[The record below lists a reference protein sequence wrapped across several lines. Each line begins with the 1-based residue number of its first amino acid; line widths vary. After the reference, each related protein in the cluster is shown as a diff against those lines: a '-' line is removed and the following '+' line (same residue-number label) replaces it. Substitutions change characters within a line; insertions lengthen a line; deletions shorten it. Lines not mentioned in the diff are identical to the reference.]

1 MRDPGELYEVHLGPE
16 SVPRG
21 LDLVAGVAG
30 FADAGG
36 AVAQFTQFLLG
47 EFEHRTVVRF
57 DNDELLDWRSRRPI
71 MVFDGEKLSDYRPA
85 SLAIHLVED
94 ELGVPFLLL
103 TGYEP
108 DLQWERF
115 AAAMLRI
122 VEEYDVARTTWVHAI
137 SMPVPHTR
145 PMGVTVS
152 GNRTELTDALSIW
165 RPHTELPATAFHLV
179 EYRLQ
184 ATEHPTAGFVL
195 LVPHYLGETVYPAAA
210 VAALESVTAATGLI
224 FPTDELR
231 EAGREFAGRLDAQ
244 VVDNAELAKLIATL
258 EERHDSYVE
267 DNPLPS
273 PLADSDGSLPT
284 ADRIADELQQFL
296 ASRRTGDEAATTD

>member
-36 AVAQFTQFLLG
+36 AVSQFTEFLLS

-71 MVFDGEKLSDYRPA
+71 MVFDGDKLSDYRPA

-94 ELGVPFLLL
+94 EMGVPFLLL

-108 DLQWERF
+108 DLKWERF
-115 AAAMLRI
+115 AAAMLQI
-122 VEEYDVARTTWVHAI
+122 VEGYDFARSTWVQAI
-137 SMPVPHTR
+137 SLAVPHTR
-145 PMGVTVS
+145 PLGVSVS
-152 GNRTELTDALSIW
+152 GSRTKRTDALSIW

-184 ATEHPTAGFVL
+184 ATDHPTAGFVL
-195 LVPHYLGETVYPAAA
+195 LIPHYLGETVYPAAA
-210 VAALESVTAATGLI
+210 VTALESITAATGLI
-224 FPTDELR
+224 FPTDSLR
-231 EAGREFAGRLDAQ
+231 EAGREFAGRIDSQMA
-244 VVDNAELAKLIATL
+244 DNAELSKLITTL

-273 PLADSDGSLPT
+273 PLAESDGSLPT

-296 ASRRTGDEAATTD
+296 ASRRTGDDAPTL

>member
-1 MRDPGELYEVHLGPE
+1 MRDPAGLYDSLMEPE

-36 AVAQFTQFLLG
+36 AVSQFTQYLLD
-47 EFEHRTVVRF
+47 EFDHRTVIRF
-57 DNDELLDWRSRRPI
+57 DNDELLDWRSRRPV
-71 MVFDGEKLSDYRPA
+71 MVFDGERLSEYRPA

-94 ELGVPFLLL
+94 EMGVPFLLL

-122 VEEYDVARTTWVHAI
+122 VEDYGVARTTWVHAI
-137 SMPVPHTR
+137 AMPVPHTR
-145 PMGVTVS
+145 SLGVTVS
-152 GNRTELTDALSIW
+152 GNRTELADAMSIW

-184 ATEHPTAGFVL
+184 ELGHPTAGFVI
-195 LVPHYLGETVYPAAA
+195 LVPHYLGETVYPVAA
-210 VAALESVTAATGLI
+210 VTALESVTAATGLL
-224 FPTDELR
+224 FPTDSLR
-231 EAGREFAGRLDAQ
+231 EAGREFAARIDAQ
-244 VVDNAELAKLIATL
+244 VEENAELARLVSTL
-258 EERHDSYVE
+258 EERHDSYIQ

-273 PLADSDGSLPT
+273 PLTDSDGSVPT
-284 ADRIADELQQFL
+284 ADSIADELQQFL
-296 ASRRTGDEAATTD
+296 AAQRGEDDGISGR